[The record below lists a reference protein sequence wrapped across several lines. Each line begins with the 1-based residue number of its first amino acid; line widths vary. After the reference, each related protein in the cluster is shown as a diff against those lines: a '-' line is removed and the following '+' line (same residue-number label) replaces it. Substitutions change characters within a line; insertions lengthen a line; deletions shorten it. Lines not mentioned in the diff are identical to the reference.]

1 MFIKQ
6 PQQKLQ
12 TRSISN
18 VSGHS
23 NGRMYVMPSIQNNTI
38 NAIWDINQIGQEL
51 DCHDDPI
58 LHQALELIT
67 NQQVNQ
73 AILLLNQMIVDGKKY
88 LGQQSQ
94 VQVITKVTLLICS
107 SAMSILENDPASALL
122 LLLGCDQMF
131 KGLTPKQQGY
141 LRVQILNGLGCYY
154 RRVGQLEK
162 ALKELEC
169 ALAII
174 RKYNLK
180 EVAVTHLNLSVV
192 LSLVEEHEGA
202 LENAKKAVT
211 ESHKEYQYYI
221 KNHVSM
227 QSFKFQRCVSSL
239 AISFYNVGVQE
250 QHFQKYQFALQAYA
264 SAFKVAEDN
273 LGIHHYLTIQL
284 KNIYEQFARQLAI
297 AEAQKIAITS
307 LNHKFQIRANIT
319 SQYAQSVLKNK
330 TLDTTKKVTDR
341 LFYSE
346 TQKFQRPQSAI
357 MNQNQ
362 TTKLKA
368 FEITK
373 KEAFT
378 IKKQMSATN
387 RTQNQLSEDNLKTET
402 EIIDKA
408 KALQSDIENLR
419 TLAQK
424 EQEELKFIQDQKQKE
439 LQKLE
444 AFRYMNQQI
453 QQHKQQKNT
462 IQTSRE
468 IKKSSEQQKQIF
480 NTDPF
485 IQEQLDDSEPQPLVA
500 IQTLNDNK
508 ESNDIEEEQYLTH
521 VQSND
526 KNLRNEINQDYDKK
540 RSSMTQDE
548 TLQSFTKKLDYDQES
563 TSKNNFGQQNISC
576 KHIDD
581 LEEIVEDINEVNQ
594 QQNQKIIEKNVE
606 EIINQK
612 AQKLNEDQQLQHIVF
627 IQKSW
632 KSSNS
637 NFQSRIQKIKSKYQQ
652 SIQYNYIKIRDQNDF
667 IHNGYFF
674 IAWNTNQ
681 ISQIDLIFYDL
692 YILRKSNRKSN
703 DISEKLDHI
712 FILSLSSNFQV
723 NQEQIIQFED
733 ELLPHV
739 TINSSQLILHSIDP
753 YIQFKQKNS
762 ENQIRFDFNQQKFE
776 YIFPK
781 SEDNQQNYN
790 TPVTLADIQQFN
802 SDSIV
807 VQKEAHKTPDQIFSK
822 VEPFQDVPLVQEQV
836 DEEECI
842 QKNSNSQVESIK
854 EEQNEEEQNYNKE
867 GFAEKENSDD
877 EKINQTGQFN
887 NNMFSSQGLLSEQEF
902 DKNEQVNQRQS
913 QQNNQES
920 EKTEKTEI
928 NQNLDFSLQL
938 NQMSAN
944 NSILGSVNIIES
956 ENQNQQ
962 QTVLKNYVQN
972 QNKEKVSANNTI
984 IEEDEEEKKELEDNE
999 IQVGQSK
1006 DKNNQLINGTQN
1018 ITSKNEISY
1027 NNLKVSEKS
1036 YQQSQQSQSQINS
1049 QTSIEQKYKTQTL
1062 EILNDEKKI
1071 YAKQVSLQLPDL
1083 MRDDISQ
1090 ISDEEMSLT
1099 KNYVFEKVGTIT
1111 GINKNDGSL
1120 IQINIFI
1127 NRTKELFQAKAEDF
1141 KVKSIYFK
1149 VENIQKTLK
1158 KPQKYL
1164 KGYLVNW
1171 QKENVLKV
1179 YTKAHEKAVIK
1190 LQKKFKFDHY
1200 RRHITFKLAKS
1211 NIEGSLYV
1219 GSRKQVIFLAIE
1231 TKSTQQRNSYTF
1243 RNEIYSQF
1251 VNRISFRVLNNLKY
1265 SEEKGIYLLQEPQHR
1280 ILAQNLQAKIFKLLK
1295 PENAFEFIGY
1305 GLLNGIYD
1313 SVHKKIIIASDNRKT
1328 QPSQID
1334 IPKSIQG
1341 EQLVEFTQN
1350 LLNRSFVI
1358 QSNNENCVVYYEEK
1372 DEMQVKIIQNKIFNY
1387 QTIRK
1392 MIINYSKIRNGQII
1406 QEEVT
1411 IELQRKLKKY
1421 FGILCQK
1428 KFYVIGKL
1436 EEKSIKNLIT
1446 NFNRIISTF
1455 IVNENDQIELD
1466 IDSIKDFINEGEF
1479 TNLLRMD
1486 LKSIIYQI

>member
-18 VSGHS
+18 ASGHS
-23 NGRMYVMPSIQNNTI
+23 NGRMSVMPSMQNNTI

-58 LHQALELIT
+58 LNEALELI
-67 NQQVNQ
+67 NNRQVNQ
-73 AILLLNQMIVDGKKY
+73 AILLLNQMIADGKKY

-131 KGLTPKQQGY
+131 KGLSPKQQGY

-169 ALAII
+169 ALAVI

-227 QSFKFQRCVSSL
+227 QNFKFQRCVSAL

-284 KNIYEQFARQLAI
+284 KAIYEEFARQLAI

-307 LNHKFQIRANIT
+307 LNHKFQIRANVT
-319 SQYAQSVLKNK
+319 SQYAQSVLRNK
-330 TLDTTKKVTDR
+330 PTDITKKVTDR
-341 LFYSE
+341 LFQSE
-346 TQKFQRPQSAI
+346 TKRMVNSQRPQSAI
-357 MNQNQ
+357 MNLNQ
-362 TTKLKA
+362 TQKLKA

-387 RTQNQLSEDNLKTET
+387 RTLNQLSEENLKTDT
-402 EIIDKA
+402 EIAEKA
-408 KALQSDIENLR
+408 KALQNDIENLR
-419 TLAQK
+419 ILAQK
-424 EQEELKFIQDQKQKE
+424 EQEELKLIQDQKQKE
-439 LQKLE
+439 LQRLE

-453 QQHKQQKNT
+453 QQQKQQKNVP
-462 IQTSRE
+462 QTSRE
-468 IKKSSEQQKQIF
+468 IKKSFEQQKQIF

-500 IQTLNDNK
+500 VQTLNNK
-508 ESNDIEEEQYLTH
+508 ESNDIEEEQYLT
-521 VQSND
+521 QEKSAD
-526 KNLRNEINQDYDKK
+526 KNIKNEINQDYDKK

-563 TSKNNFGQQNISC
+563 SSKNNFGQQNISC
-576 KHIDD
+576 KQIDD

-594 QQNQKIIEKNVE
+594 QQNQLIVENNVE
-606 EIINQK
+606 DIIKQK
-612 AQKLNEDQQLQHIVF
+612 AQKLDEEQKLQNIIS
-627 IQKSW
+627 IQKFW
-632 KSSNS
+632 KSSNQ
-637 NFQSRIQKIKSKYQQ
+637 NMKLRLQKIRSKYQQ
-652 SIQYNYIKIRDQNDF
+652 SLEHTYIKIKDQNDL
-667 IHNGYFF
+667 IHNGYLF
-674 IAWNTNQ
+674 IAWNVNQ

-692 YILRKSNRKSN
+692 YTLRKSSRKSN
-703 DISEKLDHI
+703 DISQKLNHI

-723 NQEQIIQFED
+723 NQEQIIQFLD
-733 ELLPHV
+733 ELLPFI
-739 TINSSQLILHSIDP
+739 TMNSSQLILNSIDH
-753 YIQFKQKNS
+753 YIQFKLKNS
-762 ENQIRFDFNQQKFE
+762 ENQIRFDFNLSKFE
-776 YIFPK
+776 QIQSK
-781 SEDNQQNYN
+781 LEDNQQNYN

-807 VQKEAHKTPDQIFSK
+807 VNKAAHTTPDQIFSK
-822 VEPFQDVPLVQEQV
+822 VEPFQDVPLVQEQI
-836 DEEECI
+836 DEEEYI
-842 QKNSNSQVESIK
+842 KKNSNSQVESVK
-854 EEQNEEEQNYNKE
+854 QELNEEEQNQNSDGY
-867 GFAEKENSDD
+867 AEKENSGD
-877 EKINQTGQFN
+877 ERINQTGQFN
-887 NNMFSSQGLLSEQEF
+887 NNIFSSQGLLSEQEF
-902 DKNEQVNQRQS
+902 DKNEEVNLKQK
-913 QQNNQES
+913 QNNQQIE
-920 EKTEKTEI
+920 T
-928 NQNLDFSLQL
+928 NQNLDFTLQY
-938 NQMSAN
+938 NQLSGN
-944 NSILGSVNIIES
+944 NSMVGSLNIVETES
-956 ENQNQQ
+956 SNQQ
-962 QTVLKNYVQN
+962 LTIFQN
-972 QNKEKVSANNTI
+972 NGNKEKVSANNTI
-984 IEEDEEEKKELEDNE
+984 IEEDEEEKKELEVNE
-999 IQVGQSK
+999 NQVGESRN
-1006 DKNNQLINGTQN
+1006 KNNQVFNGTHNQ
-1018 ITSKNEISY
+1018 TSKNEISQ
-1027 NNLKVSEKS
+1027 NNLEVGEKS
-1036 YQQSQQSQSQINS
+1036 DCQSQKSQSQIDS
-1049 QTSIEQKYKTQTL
+1049 QTSIEQKHQTQTQ
-1062 EILNDEKKI
+1062 EIPNDEKKM
-1071 YAKQVSLQLPDL
+1071 YGKQVSLQLPDL

-1090 ISDEEMSLT
+1090 SSEEEMSLT
-1099 KNYVFEKVGTIT
+1099 NNYTFEKVGTIT
-1111 GINKNDGSL
+1111 GINKCDGSL

-1127 NRTKELFQAKAEDF
+1127 NKAQELFQAKAEDF
-1141 KVKSIYFK
+1141 QVKSIYFK
-1149 VENIQKTLK
+1149 VENVKKTLK

-1171 QKENVLKV
+1171 HQKNVLKV

-1243 RNEIYSQF
+1243 KNEIYSQF

-1280 ILAQNLQAKIFKLLK
+1280 ILAQNLQSKIFKLLK
-1295 PENAFEFIGY
+1295 PENAFEFIGF

-1341 EQLVEFTQN
+1341 DQLVQFAQN
-1350 LLNRSFVI
+1350 LLNRSFII
-1358 QSNNENCVVYYEEK
+1358 QSNNETCVVYYEEK
-1372 DEMQVKIIQNKIFNY
+1372 DEDQVKIIQNKIFNY

-1392 MIINYSKIRNGQII
+1392 MIINYNRIHNGKIE

-1421 FGILCQK
+1421 FGILCQN
-1428 KFYVIGKL
+1428 KFYMIGKL
-1436 EEKSIKNLIT
+1436 EEKSIKFLIT
-1446 NFNRIISTF
+1446 NFKRIISTF
-1455 IVNENDQIELD
+1455 IIHENDQVELD
-1466 IDSIKDFINEGEF
+1466 IDSIKDFVTDGEF

-1486 LKSIIYQI
+1486 LKSVIQQI